1 MRRVLIDK
9 VRLIAA
15 FEDEV
20 RFKEY
25 AAEDEGGRIDLLL
38 FCPFV
43 ALQKVFFVL
52 LEGVFLLFLRG
63 GARRSQG
70 RAHFEGVGLLLFEGA
85 DALTAVKFGDL
96 ECELLLR
103 LLHAHARGGLCGL
116 GRLCGQNRLRG
127 RSLESGRG

>member
-15 FEDEV
+15 LEDEI
-20 RFKEY
+20 RFEEY
-25 AAEDEGGRIDLLL
+25 AAEYERCGVDLLL

-63 GARRSQG
+63 GARRRER